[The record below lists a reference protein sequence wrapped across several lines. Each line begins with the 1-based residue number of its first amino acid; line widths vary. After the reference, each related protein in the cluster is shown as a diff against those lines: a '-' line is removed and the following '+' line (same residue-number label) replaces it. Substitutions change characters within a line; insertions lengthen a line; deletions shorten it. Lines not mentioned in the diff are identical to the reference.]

1 MELWIRSQD
10 KMLLSKAVDI
20 RIVIEQEGA
29 SIIDD
34 TTSYILGMYK
44 SEKRALEVLDEIQ
57 KAQLG
62 NYHYRCPSNVKVSN
76 NENTIV
82 YEMPED

>member
-34 TTSYILGMYK
+34 TTTYILGTYK
-44 SEKRALEVLDEIQ
+44 TEERALEVLDEIQ
-57 KAQLG
+57 QILCPKKLKATIGKNVEFILG
-62 NYHYRCPSNVKVSN
+62 TVY
-76 NENTIV
+76 V
-82 YEMPED
+82 YEIPKE

>member
-10 KMLLSKAVDI
+10 KMLLSRAVDI

-34 TTSYILGMYK
+34 TTTYILGMYK

-57 KAQLG
+57 ELMRSLCDSDLKIIQF
-62 NYHYRCPSNVKVSN
+62 
-76 NENTIV
+76 
-82 YEMPED
+82 EMPQE